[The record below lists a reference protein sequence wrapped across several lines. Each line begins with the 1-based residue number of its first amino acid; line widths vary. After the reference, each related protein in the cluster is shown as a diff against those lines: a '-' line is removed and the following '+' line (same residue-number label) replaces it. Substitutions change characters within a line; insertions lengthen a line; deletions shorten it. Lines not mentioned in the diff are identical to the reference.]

1 MGPVLGAH
9 GMRRVARDI
18 RLRLSSSEGGGAQ
31 GPDST
36 HGKAIPSR
44 HLDDTGELSGIVPL
58 PVDEIVG

>member
-1 MGPVLGAH
+1 
-9 GMRRVARDI
+9 MRRVARDI

-44 HLDDTGELSGIVPL
+44 QLDDTGELSGIVPL